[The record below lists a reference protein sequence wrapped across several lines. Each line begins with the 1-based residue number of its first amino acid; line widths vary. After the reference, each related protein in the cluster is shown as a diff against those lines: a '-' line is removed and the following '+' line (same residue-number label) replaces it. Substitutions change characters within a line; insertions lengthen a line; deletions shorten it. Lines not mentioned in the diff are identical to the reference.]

1 MDVTVS
7 YGMRLAEASIKLIRG
22 NHLIARSP
30 FRCLVLLNLRSGL
43 RLTPGS
49 MASGS
54 SCVRRGVMQD
64 AMVCPAVCGPHSSSR
79 THINS
84 VEDAVREQC
93 IRVGKIPR

>member
-30 FRCLVLLNLRSGL
+30 FRCLVLLQLRFGL

-54 SCVRRGVMQD
+54 SCVRRGG
-64 AMVCPAVCGPHSSSR
+64 PAGCDGMSCCLWS
-79 THINS
+79 T
-84 VEDAVREQC
+84 Q
-93 IRVGKIPR
+93 